1 MGFQFGTMAAPKKV
15 DYERI
20 EAGWRA
26 GLKSPAQLAY
36 EYTEETG
43 VPVSRAAIIKHF
55 DKLGVPRN
63 LDAKVHAKADAM
75 VTQAM
80 VTGKVSPDTTR
91 RDSSIVEAAAT
102 EVATVRLSH
111 RTDIQRSKRLANSL
125 LEHLESIGLPKLPEV
140 KGETEKQ
147 TQRTLSMAILK
158 DQSAILDKL
167 VGTQK
172 VLVAMEREAFGIAQ
186 MVESPETPK
195 DMVNLMDVA
204 RRIAFGLAKAG
215 AQLTQ

>member
-1 MGFQFGTMAAPKKV
+1 MAAPKKV

-26 GLKSPAQLAY
+26 GVKSPAQLAA

-43 VPVSRAAIIKHF
+43 INVSRAAIIKHF

-80 VTGKVSPDTTR
+80 VTGKVSTDTNR
-91 RDSSIVEAAAT
+91 RDSGIVDQAAT

-111 RTDIQRSKRLANSL
+111 RTDIQRSKRIANRL
-125 LEHLESIGLPKLPEV
+125 LEQLEALPVPPAPTADKPQSEQMAQNTLCIG
-140 KGETEKQ
+140 
-147 TQRTLSMAILK
+147 ILK
-158 DQSAILDKL
+158 DQSVILDKL

-172 VLVAMEREAFGIAQ
+172 TLVAMEREAFGIAQ
-186 MVESPETPK
+186 MVEAPETQST
-195 DMVNLMDVA
+195 VNTMDVA
-204 RRIAFGLAKAG
+204 RRIAFGLARAG
-215 AQLTQ
+215 SQLPQK